1 MLLDVCDQPFL
12 VLAHSEEIIRLAEL
26 LDRPLALGTQAAD
39 DIFLSPE
46 PFVEGAVPAR
56 IGPLVNLACV
66 IQLLQ
71 RLLHD
76 LRMARLRRADKVVV
90 RDVQPFPQVHELRSQ
105 PVTMRL
111 RRNPGPGR
119 RLFNLLARFVAK
131 RFNSLRQSVLSSRLG
146 SPPTLMMARSRNHPA
161 SQPRA
166 ASACSDLA
174 TASAAPNSAPTLC
187 REFRLTSSRKAAR
200 SALRA
205 STSASS
211 ARPSRPPDTIAR
223 NR

>member
-26 LDRPLALGTQAAD
+26 LDRPLALRTQAAD

-46 PFVEGAVPAR
+46 PFVEGAIPAC
-56 IGPLVNLACV
+56 IGPLINLAVV

-71 RLLHD
+71 RLLYYP
-76 LRMARLRRADKVVV
+76 RVARLCRADKVVV

-119 RLFNLLARFVAK
+119 RLLNLLSMLVEAVQKEDVILA
-131 RFNSLRQSVLSSRLG
+131 Q
-146 SPPTLMMARSRNHPA
+146 
-161 SQPRA
+161 SQPVI
-166 ASACSDLA
+166 SCQDVCS
-174 TASAAPNSAPTLC
+174 NS
-187 REFRLTSSRKAAR
+187 RIVV
-200 SALRA
+200 
-205 STSASS
+205 
-211 ARPSRPPDTIAR
+211 PDRRHVVYVIA
-223 NR
+223 